1 METDLGDHQ
10 RCPEPFDFAKTQL
23 TGGHLC
29 RRRIVLESSS
39 VNGYQDY
46 DKGKLTCC
54 RRVEI

>member
-1 METDLGDHQ
+1 MDIDLGDHQ
-10 RCPEPFDFAKTQL
+10 RCPEPFGFAKTQL

-46 DKGKLTCC
+46 DNGILTCF
-54 RRVEI
+54 RRV